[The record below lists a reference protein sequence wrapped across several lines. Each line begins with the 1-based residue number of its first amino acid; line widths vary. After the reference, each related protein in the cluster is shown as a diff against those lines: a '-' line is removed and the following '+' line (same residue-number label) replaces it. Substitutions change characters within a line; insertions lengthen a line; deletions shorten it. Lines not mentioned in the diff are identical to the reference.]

1 MIVSIEYD
9 RTYSDRLQV
18 KFMADEMKKNVENQE
33 PVLEQAD
40 NINIEFSPEV
50 IAFVEAIKNQIS
62 EQANNNLNSQIQEQ
76 SDSKKIIALLEQISD
91 QINIKN
97 IIGNQQ
103 NERLQELENS
113 NNIICQNQHVL
124 HEQLKNISD
133 QLSDVTSLLIGLQ

>member
-1 MIVSIEYD
+1 
-9 RTYSDRLQV
+9 
-18 KFMADEMKKNVENQE
+18 MADEMKKNVENQE

-124 HEQLKNISD
+124 HEQLKNISN